1 MAGFQLQFCRQ
12 TSPVNSFFLLVW
24 IRTPHRLTTTAVFR
38 ALVMVPSPTVGS
50 QECSG
55 KERNTC
61 LKRLS
66 HSSFLDKHHL
76 GRGRWFST
84 PCLLLKAKA
93 VPLATG
99 EFRTLQRRFRIH
111 LSTLTEKGKALV
123 SISIPSISSV
133 FNHHALLNCL
143 YVDQKSDLLPPSDLR
158 MTINSLE
165 NHSCFS

>member
-111 LSTLTEKGKALV
+111 LSVHSQRRGKLWFPSPFQALALYLIIMLFWIVYMWIRNQISFLPLTWEWQ
-123 SISIPSISSV
+123 SIV
-133 FNHHALLNCL
+133 
-143 YVDQKSDLLPPSDLR
+143 
-158 MTINSLE
+158 
-165 NHSCFS
+165 